1 MTTKRLSIN
10 MAANLLAFTVNIGIN
25 FFLTPYIIKTVGTE
39 SFGFV
44 GLATNF
50 VNYAS
55 LLTIALNSM
64 AGRFITINIYQNNLK
79 EANKYY
85 NSVLLANTFIAIIL
99 LVLSIICVFNLNQL
113 LNISS
118 GIYKDVQILFALLFM
133 NFIVSTIGS
142 IFAIATFAK
151 NRLDL
156 SSLRGIESNLLRA
169 SLLIGLFY
177 FFEPSIAY
185 LGIAA
190 LSASFYV
197 LLTNIYYT
205 KKLLPELK
213 VKKFYFDIKS
223 IKELLSSGI
232 WNTIIR
238 LGQLLLDGIDLL
250 VANLFLGATA
260 MGTLALAKTVPM
272 FITYLVGV
280 LAGVFMPNFTIQYA
294 RNNIK
299 ELIKDIKQ
307 SMKIMG
313 IIVGI
318 PISMLIAFGDI
329 FYSLWTPSEN
339 SWELQLLSI
348 ISVATIIISGSIN
361 PIYNVFTVTN
371 KLKHNALWLIG
382 TGALNTIIVLVLL
395 KTTSLGLYAIAGV
408 STTISIM
415 RNLIFTAPYGAK
427 YLGAKWNT
435 FFSEIIKSIVSISI
449 ITMLALF
456 LRIFININTWTELFL
471 FGSISSLL
479 GLIINCFLILTKEE
493 RGNLLKI
500 IKRTN
505 NKGE

>member
-1 MTTKRLSIN
+1 MTTRRLSIN
-10 MAANLLAFTVNIGIN
+10 MAANLLAFAVNIGIN
-25 FFLTPYIIKTVGTE
+25 FFLTPYIIKTVGAE

-64 AGRFITINIYQNNLK
+64 AGRFITINIYQNDFNN
-79 EANKYY
+79 ANKYY

-99 LVLSIICVFNLNQL
+99 LFFSIICVMNLNRI
-113 LNISS
+113 LNISTEL
-118 GIYKDVQILFALLFM
+118 YKDVQLLFSLLFM

-142 IFAIATFAK
+142 VFAVATFAK

-169 SLLIGLFY
+169 SLLLGLFY
-177 FFEPSIAY
+177 FYKPSIAY

-190 LSASFYV
+190 LSASIYI
-197 LLTNIYYT
+197 LSTNIYYT
-205 KKLLPELK
+205 KTLLPQLT
-213 VKKFYFDIKS
+213 VKKKYFDIKS

-250 VANLFLGATA
+250 IANLIIGATA

-280 LAGVFMPNFTIQYA
+280 LAGVFMPSFTIQYA
-294 RNNIK
+294 RNNIF

-329 FYSLWTPSEN
+329 FYSLWTPSVD

-348 ISVATIIISGSIN
+348 ISVATIVVSGSIN
-361 PIYNVFTVTN
+361 PIYNIFTVTN
-371 KLKHNALWLIG
+371 KLKQNALWLIG
-382 TGALNTIIVLVLL
+382 TGVLNTIIVLIIL
-395 KTTSLGLYAIAGV
+395 KTTSLGLYAIVGV

-415 RNLIFTAPYGAK
+415 RNLVFTAPYGAK
-427 YLGAKWNT
+427 YLNAKWNV
-435 FFSEIIKSIVSISI
+435 FFSEIIKSIISI
-449 ITMLALF
+449 TVVTMIAWSI
-456 LRIFININTWTELFL
+456 RMVTDIDSWIELFL
-471 FGSISSLL
+471 FGGVSALL
-479 GLIINCFLILTKEE
+479 GLIINCYLILNKSE
-493 RGNLLKI
+493 RKYILKKI
-500 IKRTN
+500 MH
-505 NKGE
+505 KGD